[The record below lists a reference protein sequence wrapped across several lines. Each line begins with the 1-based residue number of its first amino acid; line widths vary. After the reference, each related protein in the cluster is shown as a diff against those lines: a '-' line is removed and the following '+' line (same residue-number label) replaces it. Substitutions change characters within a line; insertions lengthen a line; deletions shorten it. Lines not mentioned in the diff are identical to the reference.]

1 MIGRLARSKAELR
14 PVQIWPE
21 PNDENRDQNLASSS
35 HSPCP
40 QSIDQQYRPLFLGDQ
55 EINSR
60 GDVNGLLSR
69 KPTPTNGQGNEPY
82 YLIACPTFSHRLSHH
97 EDVEINSDMD
107 NCGWQVNHGKPD
119 TYWRMSMKTKT
130 KQRIGLNYLNLA
142 LAAYQSFNLEMDA
155 PAWETL
161 TTEERQ
167 RWMNVASST
176 VLEFQLQRRALREQ
190 E

>member
-1 MIGRLARSKAELR
+1 
-14 PVQIWPE
+14 
-21 PNDENRDQNLASSS
+21 
-35 HSPCP
+35 
-40 QSIDQQYRPLFLGDQ
+40 
-55 EINSR
+55 
-60 GDVNGLLSR
+60 
-69 KPTPTNGQGNEPY
+69 
-82 YLIACPTFSHRLSHH
+82 
-97 EDVEINSDMD
+97 
-107 NCGWQVNHGKPD
+107 
-119 TYWRMSMKTKT
+119 MKTKT